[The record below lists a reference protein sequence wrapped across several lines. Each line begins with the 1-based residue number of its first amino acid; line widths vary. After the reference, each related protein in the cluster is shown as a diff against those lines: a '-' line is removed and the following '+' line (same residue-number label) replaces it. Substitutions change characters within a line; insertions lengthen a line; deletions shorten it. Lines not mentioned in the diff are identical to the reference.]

1 MRRIGSLL
9 MILLCVCLLANMAF
23 AATSATGVKTAAV
36 VSANGQCQMSMTV
49 TLHLDSP
56 ASNLTVALPKDAKN
70 VSVNG
75 TSVRTY
81 SSPMDPNAVLADLS
95 SLNGVMGDYVLMFSY
110 SLPDVLKTVEK
121 ELIMEIPLLSGFEF
135 PIDSM
140 SFTVTMPGEVNAKPG
155 FTSGVMQTSIE
166 SIIDCQVSGQMISGT
181 LTRSLQDRETITLR
195 MTVDEEMFPGKL
207 LIAREGNP
215 EIIPM
220 SICAGLALI
229 YWIIFMRTLPVIRHR
244 RTILIEGVT
253 AGELG
258 SRLTAAGSDLTMMV
272 FTWAQL
278 GYIRILLDKHGS
290 VYLEK
295 RMDMG
300 NERDLFEN
308 RCFHALFARGNR
320 IEATG
325 KRYAQLCRQTAET
338 VSGVRE
344 MYTKLAGN
352 IKIFRALFCGISL
365 FCGICFAMTITLSS
379 VMRTIFAIVFVILG
393 VATAWGIQDGMYKIH
408 VRGKVPVLVGF
419 ICIILWVVVGILSG
433 QWLMGLI
440 TVLAQIL
447 GGLLAAYGGRR
458 SELGRYNA
466 GQILGVRHY
475 LKHMT
480 REEAL
485 RQLELNPDYFFE
497 MLPYAIALG
506 VDGKFAKAFTGIRIP
521 ECGYLLVRVNE
532 KRSAEEWALLLR
544 KIADRMDYRQ
554 RRMELERWIP
564 INIRMR

>member
-9 MILLCVCLLANMAF
+9 MILLCICLLANMAF

-36 VSANGQCQMSMTV
+36 VSANGQCQISMTV

-70 VSVNG
+70 VAVNG

-110 SLPDVLKTVEK
+110 SLPDVLKTEEK
-121 ELIMEIPLLSGFEF
+121 QLIMEIPLLSGFEF

-140 SFTVTMPGEVNAKPG
+140 SFTVTMPGEVTAKPG

-166 SIIDCQVSGQMISGT
+166 SIIDCQVSGQMISGN

-195 MTVDEEMFPGKL
+195 MNVDEEMFPGKL

-229 YWIIFMRTLPVIRHR
+229 YWFVFMRTLPVIRQR

-295 RMDMG
+295 RMEMG
-300 NERDLFEN
+300 NERDPFEN
-308 RCFHALFARGNR
+308 RCFHAIFARGDR

-338 VSGVRE
+338 ISGVRE
-344 MYTKLAGN
+344 MYTKMAGN
-352 IKIFRALFCGISL
+352 TKIFRALFCGISL
-365 FCGICFAMTITLSS
+365 FCGVCFAMTMTYSS
-379 VMRTIFAIVFVILG
+379 VLRTVFTIVFVILG

-408 VRGKVPVLVGF
+408 VRGKVPMLVGF
-419 ICIILWVVVGILSG
+419 ICVILWIVVGILAG
-433 QWLMGLI
+433 QWLMALI

-506 VDGKFAKAFTGIRIP
+506 VDGKFARAFTGIRIP